1 MSIQLHEHLM
11 PRILIVD
18 DSPEWRG
25 ILGIALGTIPGAEVL
40 AAESAEQAIAMSDA
54 KNIDVL
60 VTDFRMGEMS
70 GLDLLNRVREHRL
83 WPACG
88 AVVISGETDPDLPAR
103 AAAEGAAAYFEK
115 PFSPAAIRKC
125 VISLLD
131 KYGVA

>member
-1 MSIQLHEHLM
+1 MTTRLHEQLM

-40 AAESAEQAIAMSDA
+40 SAESAEQAFALSES

-60 VTDFRMGEMS
+60 VTDFRMEGIS
-70 GLDLLNRVREHRL
+70 GLDLLNRVREHRR
-83 WPACG
+83 WPVCG

-103 AAAEGAAAYFEK
+103 AVAEGAAAYFEK

-125 VISLLD
+125 VLSLLNH
-131 KYGVA
+131 GVA